1 MKENKKM
8 KKAFALTLVVLALA
22 GCGKAVPVTL
32 TAQTMTQTVKAAS
45 PTSMNSM
52 EVPVSVL
59 AYANDYVKRMSAKY
73 PTRTL
78 EFYADVVASRDNF
91 KTSFVSTG
99 NSAGFSPKSGCSFF
113 SNRFKLFSESTHNGL
128 AVTPGSYRYYLR
140 VSVHEPYAAHQAS
153 FLNEPRFFVSDYGKN
168 FEGTIEAR

>member
-1 MKENKKM
+1 M
-8 KKAFALTLVVLALA
+8 KKAFALTLVALALA
-22 GCGKAVPVTL
+22 GCGKAVTL
-32 TAQTMTQTVKAAS
+32 AAQPLTQTSKSSA
-45 PTSMNSM
+45 TSIDSTNSM
-52 EVPVSVL
+52 DVPESVL
-59 AYANDYVKRMSAKY
+59 AYANDYVKRMGSKY

-78 EFYADVVASRDNF
+78 EFYADVVASQDNF

-99 NSAGFSPKSGCSFF
+99 NSAAYSPKGGCFFF
-113 SNRFKLFSESTHNGL
+113 SNRFKLFSEASHSGRT
-128 AVTPGSYRYYLR
+128 VTPGRYRYYLR